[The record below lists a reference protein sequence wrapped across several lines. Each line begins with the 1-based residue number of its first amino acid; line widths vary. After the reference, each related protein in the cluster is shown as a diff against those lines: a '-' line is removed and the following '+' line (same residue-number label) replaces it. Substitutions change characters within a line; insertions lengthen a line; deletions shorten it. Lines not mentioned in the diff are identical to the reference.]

1 MLKKK
6 KIMQIS
12 QLRNLIL
19 FSVCFFVLSAQAQ
32 KRALS
37 VGFGISHLYDLN
49 EGPMLLRSKSITT
62 RYSVADIDLKGLNG
76 SNTQF
81 DLGYGV
87 IAELSINKNQSL
99 LVSYAN
105 GTMTAQQ
112 DNQYSSTKLNLVN
125 ASFRQYLMPKKMQRQ
140 YLKPAK
146 DYDGFYVR
154 PFAEVGV
161 GLTNYNAGRYF
172 VKDQGLFSKT
182 SGNTFSNTFSLGCLL
197 HINSKI
203 NFTAAP
209 NFIIN
214 YSDAVDGY
222 KNKGADIMMSST
234 IGILFNL

>member
-1 MLKKK
+1 
-6 KIMQIS
+6 MQIFK
-12 QLRNLIL
+12 LRNVTL
-19 FSVCFFVLSAQAQ
+19 FSVCFFIFSAQAQ

-49 EGPMLLRSKSITT
+49 EGALLLKSKSATNP
-62 RYSVADIDLKGLNG
+62 YSVSDIDLKGLNG

-81 DLGYGV
+81 DLGYDV
-87 IAELSINKNQSL
+87 IAELSVNKNQSI
-99 LVSYAN
+99 VASYTN
-105 GTMTAQQ
+105 GTVTAQQ
-112 DNQYSSTKLNLVN
+112 DNQYSSSKLNLVN
-125 ASFRQYLMPKKMQRQ
+125 VCLRQYLMPKKMQRQ
-140 YLKPAK
+140 YLQPAK

-154 PFAEVGV
+154 PFAEIGV
-161 GLTNYNAGRYF
+161 GLTNYNANRYF

-182 SGNTFSNTFSLGCLL
+182 SGTTFSNTVSLGCLF

-203 NFTAAP
+203 KFSAAP
-209 NFIIN
+209 NCIIN